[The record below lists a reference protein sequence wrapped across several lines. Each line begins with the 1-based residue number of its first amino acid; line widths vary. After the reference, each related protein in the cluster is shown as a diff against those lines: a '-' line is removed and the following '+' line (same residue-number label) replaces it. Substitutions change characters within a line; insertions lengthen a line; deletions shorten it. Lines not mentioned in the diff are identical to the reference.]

1 MESMN
6 LRTKMKI
13 EIIWEEL
20 ENQTKNH
27 TSGYLTRRIYPDANH
42 DIYLAIEYP
51 FRTRMLMIY
60 VDRNSYEDSMVFPA
74 CNGFDV
80 KRMIF
85 PRDER
90 IALQLVLSNNR
101 YKDIFTALVQDIA
114 ENIAFIPIEI
124 DAVQMLANR
133 LKRWQMFLEK
143 HDLEGLSE
151 EVQHGLYGELWFLRQ
166 VVIPHFGLSSLRYWL
181 GPEGANQDFSFE
193 ECAVE
198 VKTTISQN
206 PQKLSISNE
215 NQLDETRL
223 NTLFLMHLSLDIR
236 ANGETLPEIIE
247 SLRVILGK
255 DSSSRELFEKRLFQI
270 GYLDIHAPKKYS
282 ETSYKYRTSSYFKI
296 EQDFPRIVPIALKQG
311 VVQVRYSLELSA
323 CRPYAIAESEVI
335 ESINNALN
343 RESTD
348 NHG

>member
-1 MESMN
+1 
-6 LRTKMKI
+6 MKV
-13 EIIWEEL
+13 EDIWQYL
-20 ENQTKNH
+20 DNDSNKIS
-27 TSGYLTRRIYPDANH
+27 SGYLSR
-42 DIYLAIEYP
+42 DIFPESIQNLSLAIEKP
-51 FRTRMLMIY
+51 SGFRLMMMY
-60 VDRNSYEDSMVFPA
+60 VDLTSIEKSIVFP
-74 CNGFDV
+74 NSSGFELR
-80 KRMIF
+80 RMIF
-85 PRDER
+85 PGDER
-90 IALQLVLSNNR
+90 IALQLILTNNR

-114 ENIAFIPIEI
+114 ENIAFIPIEA

-133 LKRWQMFLEK
+133 LRRWQIFLEK

-193 ECAVE
+193 GCAVE
-198 VKTTISQN
+198 VKTTVSQN

-223 NTLFLMHLSLDIR
+223 NKLFLMHLSLDVR
-236 ANGETLPEIIE
+236 SNGETLPEIVE
-247 SLRVILGK
+247 SLRAILGK

-270 GYLDIHAPKKYS
+270 GYLDIHAPKYS
-282 ETSYKYRTSSYFKI
+282 ETSYKHRTSGYFKI
-296 EQDFPRIVPIALKQG
+296 EQDFPRIVPADLKQG
-311 VVQVRYSLELSA
+311 IVQVRYSIEISA
-323 CRPYAIAESEVI
+323 CRPYAITEPEVI
-335 ESINNALN
+335 ESINTALN

>member
-1 MESMN
+1 
-6 LRTKMKI
+6 MKI
-13 EIIWEEL
+13 EDTWNLL
-20 ENQTKNH
+20 EQDV
-27 TSGYLTRRIYPDANH
+27 SDVSLGYLTRRIFSDSHH
-42 DIYLAIEYP
+42 DIYLVIESP
-51 FRTRMLMIY
+51 SKTRILMIY
-60 VDRNSYEDSMVFPA
+60 VNRTSIEKSIVFPTSS
-74 CNGFDV
+74 GFEV
-80 KRMIF
+80 RRMIF
-85 PRDER
+85 PEDDR
-90 IALQLVLSNNR
+90 IALQLILTNNR

-114 ENIAFIPIEI
+114 ENIAFIPIEA

-133 LKRWQMFLEK
+133 LKRWQIFLEK

-151 EVQHGLYGELWFLRQ
+151 EIQHGLYGELWFLRQ

-198 VKTTISQN
+198 VKTTVAQN
-206 PQKLSISNE
+206 PRKLSISNE

-223 NTLFLMHLSLDIR
+223 NKLFLMHLSIDVR
-236 ANGETLPEIIE
+236 SNGETLPEIVE
-247 SLRVILGK
+247 SLRAILGK

-270 GYLDIHAPKKYS
+270 GYLDIHAPKYS
-282 ETSYKYRTSSYFKI
+282 ETSYKHRTSGYFKI
-296 EQDFPRIVPIALKQG
+296 EQDFPRIVPADLKQG
-311 VVQVRYSLELSA
+311 IVQVRYSIEISA

>member
-1 MESMN
+1 
-6 LRTKMKI
+6 MKI

-20 ENQTKNH
+20 ENQIKNH
-27 TSGYLTRRIYPDANH
+27 TSGYLTRRIFPDGNH

-51 FRTRMLMIY
+51 SRTRILMIY
-60 VDRNSYEDSMVFPA
+60 VDCTSIEKSIVFPTSS
-74 CNGFDV
+74 GFEV
-80 KRMIF
+80 RRMIF
-85 PRDER
+85 PEDNR
-90 IALQLVLSNNR
+90 IALQLILINNR

-114 ENIAFIPIEI
+114 ENIAFIPVET
-124 DAVQMLANR
+124 DAVQMFANR

-151 EVQHGLYGELWFLRQ
+151 EVQQGLYGELWFLRQ
-166 VVIPHFGLSSLRYWL
+166 LVIPHFGLSSLHYWL

-193 ECAVE
+193 GCAVE
-198 VKTTISQN
+198 VKTTVSQN

-223 NTLFLMHLSLDIR
+223 NKLFLMHLSLDVR
-236 ANGETLPEIIE
+236 SNGETLPEIVE
-247 SLRVILGK
+247 SLRAILGK

-270 GYLDIHAPKKYS
+270 GYLDIHAPKYS
-282 ETSYKYRTSSYFKI
+282 ETSYKHRTSGYFKI
-296 EQDFPRIVPIALKQG
+296 EQDFPRIVPADLKQG
-311 VVQVRYSLELSA
+311 IVQVRYSIEISA
-323 CRPYAIAESEVI
+323 CRPYAIAEPEVI
-335 ESINNALN
+335 ESINTALN